1 MWMPSIVMALHPAS
15 VGMGLMLNRKQ
26 KGKDMVNKIEIRPAD
41 GRKSFY
47 GKAKMVQYDG
57 TVYWTVRSYGTDV
70 ALMRKT
76 DEGMVE
82 VVRLWMG
89 YSYTTMRHINSA
101 MSMLGASH
109 RLCKKEWESI
119 TYKESM
125 VIE

>member
-1 MWMPSIVMALHPAS
+1 
-15 VGMGLMLNRKQ
+15 
-26 KGKDMVNKIEIRPAD
+26 MVNKIEIRPAD

-47 GKAKMVQYDG
+47 GKAKMVQYDE
-57 TVYWTVRSYGTDV
+57 YWAVISYGREV

-89 YSYTTMRHINSA
+89 YSHTTFRHINSA

-119 TYKESM
+119 TYKES
-125 VIE
+125 VVVE